1 MNTDTFFAT
10 DPTPPVVHLGN
21 MHITISKIDN
31 IRSSFHGCF
40 RANLHIDGRIVWS
53 TDPYLEGHAR
63 KVAAQ
68 LWPTLL
74 VKG

>member
-1 MNTDTFFAT
+1 
-10 DPTPPVVHLGN
+10 

-40 RANLHIDGRIVWS
+40 RANLHIAGRIVWS
-53 TDPYLEGHAR
+53 TDPYLEPHAR
-63 KVAAQ
+63 KVAAR
-68 LWPTLL
+68 LWPTLP